1 MQSLRRAGCRTYDRR
16 PGTGWWTAFRS
27 DLAATM
33 ARQTPTSTA
42 LADGTALDGLPHS
55 QLWSSEADGGP
66 PLSFAV
72 VDLETTGASAIYD
85 RIIEVAVVRL
95 EGGEIV
101 DRYEQLVDPKVAI
114 PPFITRLTG
123 IDGRMLKGKP
133 AFGEIAGDV
142 RQRPRPATHPNIG
155 AACSETGGGSVKL

>member
-1 MQSLRRAGCRTYDRR
+1 
-16 PGTGWWTAFRS
+16 
-27 DLAATM
+27 M
-33 ARQTPTSTA
+33 ARQTSTPAA
-42 LADGTALDGLPHS
+42 LAHSSVRGMALDGLPHS
-55 QLWSSEADGGP
+55 QLWRGECDGA

-85 RIIEVAVVRL
+85 RITEVAVVRL

-123 IDGRMLKGKP
+123 IDSRMVRGKP
-133 AFGEIAGDV
+133 VFGHV
-142 RQRPRPATHPNIG
+142 AT
-155 AACSETGGGSVKL
+155 AVKLALGDGPLVAHNASFDEAFLRH